1 MLSKTQTTF
10 STDLV
15 ALAVISLLMAA
26 KLEQP
31 ISPSFT
37 RMISLLPESQREL
50 ITKNQL
56 VKLEKNILEVLEF
69 NVQWAGPIPFVERFL
84 KLFKLQSYPQI
95 AYLSSQFC
103 KFTALKSEICLH
115 IKPSYIAMAAVILA
129 CNIS

>member
-1 MLSKTQTTF
+1 MSIVDRYICVLSKTQTTF

-37 RMISLLPESQREL
+37 RMISLLPESQREH

-69 NVQWAGPIPFVERFL
+69 NL
-84 KLFKLQSYPQI
+84 
-95 AYLSSQFC
+95 
-103 KFTALKSEICLH
+103 
-115 IKPSYIAMAAVILA
+115 
-129 CNIS
+129 

>member
-1 MLSKTQTTF
+1 VSIVDRYICVLSKTQTTF

-37 RMISLLPESQREL
+37 RMISLLPESQREH

-69 NVQWAGPIPFVERFL
+69 NV
-84 KLFKLQSYPQI
+84 
-95 AYLSSQFC
+95 
-103 KFTALKSEICLH
+103 
-115 IKPSYIAMAAVILA
+115 
-129 CNIS
+129 